1 MIFNFLYYLMKASLW
16 LSMSLNKWLTRKQIK
31 KYKDSGLLPK
41 RPNLKLISLLTLIN
55 LMTMHE
61 FQGRVWQ
68 AVIPSGDGCDT
79 ETKWLCNNNQSLP
92 LKIILSLDSE
102 QNTPA

>member
-1 MIFNFLYYLMKASLW
+1 MIYNFLYYLTKASLW
-16 LSMSLNKWLTRKQIK
+16 LSMSLNKWLTRRQIK

-41 RPNLKLISLLTLIN
+41 RPNLKLINLLTLIN
-55 LMTMHE
+55 LMTMLE

-68 AVIPSGDGCDT
+68 VDTHSGDGCDT
-79 ETKWLCNNNQSLP
+79 ETKWLCNNNQSPP
-92 LKIILSLDSE
+92 LKITLSLDLK